1 MTVDLERMIDAI
13 RRGNFDQLDAM
24 QTAKADL
31 AEAARK
37 QLAAERQALAGA
49 AARLAET
56 PDGRALLD
64 WIVSRT
70 LARVSFLVT
79 WGLPADQV
87 ALMGAK
93 REGANELAFEI
104 VRLVA
109 EGRGETL
116 PPRT

>member
-1 MTVDLERMIDAI
+1 MTPDLETMIAAI
-13 RRGNFDQLDAM
+13 RRGDLDGLDAL
-24 QTAKADL
+24 QAAKADL
-31 AEAARK
+31 ADAARK
-37 QLAAERQALAGA
+37 RVAAERQVLAGA

-56 PDGRALLD
+56 PDGRTLLD